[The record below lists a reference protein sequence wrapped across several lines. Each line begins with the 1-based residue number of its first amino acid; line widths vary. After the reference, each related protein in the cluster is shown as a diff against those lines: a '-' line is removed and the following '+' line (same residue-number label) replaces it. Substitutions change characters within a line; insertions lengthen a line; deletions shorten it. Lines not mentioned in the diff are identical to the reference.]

1 MSLMVSEKALI
12 RWSRE
17 DGQQGGQR
25 NSYIGECRRNSAAF
39 AGIKAVCCRVTESHV
54 YTSSSSLSLH

>member
-1 MSLMVSEKALI
+1 MAGRVES
-12 RWSRE
+12 
-17 DGQQGGQR
+17 

-54 YTSSSSLSLH
+54 YISSSSLSLH